1 MAQKHSGRPAGPE
14 RSIVDGLPTP
24 LSASLLAAC
33 VTTSGIFVIRHF
45 ETWGRR
51 NTTYFAAFAAG
62 VLVSVSLVHIAPTAL
77 AKNGHAPI
85 LLLAGYLFMLA
96 TNRFITAFV
105 CDKPQTAE
113 FAIGLV
119 PLLGIGFHSLID
131 GVIFSVTFTTD
142 VVTGVLAATGMI
154 LHEFP
159 EGIVTYILMLRGG
172 FSKRAAVGLAFTAAA
187 LTTPAGTLISL
198 PFMSRIEESV
208 LGALLALSGG
218 ALLYVGAS
226 HLMPYT
232 EREPRRF
239 SLLALCFGILVALG
253 IIVTHR

>member
-1 MAQKHSGRPAGPE
+1 LE
-14 RSIVDGLPTP
+14 GLSTP
-24 LSASLLAAC
+24 LSASLLAAG
-33 VTTSGIFVIRHF
+33 VTTTGIIVIRSF

-62 VLVSVSLVHIAPTAL
+62 VLVSVSLAHIAPTAF
-77 AKNGHAPI
+77 AMNANAPM

-96 TNRFITAFV
+96 TNRFITTFV

-131 GVIFSVTFTTD
+131 GVIFSVTFKAD
-142 VVTGVLAATGMI
+142 ALTGVLAATGMI

-159 EGIVTYILMLRGG
+159 EGIVTYIFMLRGG
-172 FSKRAAVGLAFTAAA
+172 FSKRAAAGLAFIAAA
-187 LTTPAGTLISL
+187 LTTPIGTLTSYPFIS
-198 PFMSRIEESV
+198 SV
-208 LGALLALSGG
+208 GDNALGGLLALSGG

-232 EREPRRF
+232 EREPRRY
-239 SLLALCFGILVALG
+239 SLFAICFGILVAFG
-253 IIVTHR
+253 IILTHR